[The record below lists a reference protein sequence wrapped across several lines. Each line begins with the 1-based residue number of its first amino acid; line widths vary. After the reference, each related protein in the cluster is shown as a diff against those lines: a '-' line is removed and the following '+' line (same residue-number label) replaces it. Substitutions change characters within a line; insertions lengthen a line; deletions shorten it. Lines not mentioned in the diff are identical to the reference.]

1 MNGAALKVELER
13 HHPASYG
20 WARSCCIRNP
30 ADAEDV
36 LQIVYLKILEG
47 KAHFRGESS
56 FKTWL
61 FAVIRNTALTERRR
75 QLLRLR
81 FSEVAPPSF
90 RPGPELALETS
101 ERQARFQAAL
111 RQLPRRQREVLHLVF
126 YEDFS
131 LQEASAVMGISLGSA
146 RTHYERGKK
155 RLRALLSAPE
165 RKHGIE
171 WRRQS
176 NPDAVS

>member
-1 MNGAALKVELER
+1 MDGAALKAELER

-20 WARSCCIRNP
+20 WSRSCCVRNP

-61 FAVIRNTALTERRR
+61 FAVIRNTALAERRR
-75 QLLRLR
+75 QLLRLK
-81 FSEVAPPSF
+81 FSKVAPPSY
-90 RPGPELALETS
+90 RPGPELGLERS

-111 RQLPRRQREVLHLVF
+111 R
-126 YEDFS
+126 
-131 LQEASAVMGISLGSA
+131 
-146 RTHYERGKK
+146 
-155 RLRALLSAPE
+155 
-165 RKHGIE
+165 
-171 WRRQS
+171 
-176 NPDAVS
+176 